1 MSQDPVALLVSKIDS
16 NIALLMTPDR
26 LTVIEYPVTL
36 LPEGTKQGMTI
47 NIVVSRD
54 EQAEQN
60 RIQSFIKLQSEIGDL
75 YGLNTVQ

>member
-36 LPEGTKQGMTI
+36 LPE
-47 NIVVSRD
+47 
-54 EQAEQN
+54 EQN
-60 RIQSFIKLQSEIGDL
+60 SVFYQVAIGDL
-75 YGLNTVQ
+75 